1 MMSLRF
7 STATLVALLLGA
19 APIMAQDSTTRRD
32 STARDT
38 TTARDTIARDTTA
51 RGTTVRDSTATHD
64 TTASHDTLVAPKLT
78 MPAISD
84 SAAAPGGPEMPPP
97 GTVVPI
103 DGVVAV
109 VGTQPILR
117 SDIEDAINAAR
128 AQGATLPTD
137 SVGQSRMI
145 HDILSSIIDEELL
158 VQQAHVEKIDVSDND
173 LATEVDQRFQQIRGR
188 FASEDEF
195 RKQLKLSGF
204 ATPDEFRRFL
214 LEKARRESLQQKLFE
229 KLRGDGKLA
238 NLPVSEAEVDS
249 FFQESK
255 GQIQKLPATVTY
267 KQIVIS
273 PQPSPKEDSAALLK
287 MDSLLAEIRKG
298 GDFAQIAK
306 RESMDATTKDQGG
319 DLGWHRRGEFV
330 PNFDA
335 LYFALPPGQ
344 VSPVIKTVFGYHII
358 KIDRVQPAEVRGRQI
373 LIRPKIDSADVARAR
388 VLADSVAKLWR
399 HGASYDSLAAKYHDP
414 SEEKLMPEPFPQ
426 AQLPKEYQAAIAG
439 HKSGDILDPFTIQDN
454 TRGVPKFFILELTSI
469 SGARE
474 PTLADYRERIR
485 DQLSQQKAIRH
496 YLDSLRKET
505 YVAVL
510 NVP

>member
-1 MMSLRF
+1 MTSLRF
-7 STATLVALLLGA
+7 SAALLAAMLLGS
-19 APIMAQDSTTRRD
+19 APLMAQDSTTK
-32 STARDT
+32 RDT
-38 TTARDTIARDTTA
+38 TTARDTVTARDTAARDTTA
-51 RGTTVRDSTATHD
+51 RGSTATQD
-64 TTASHDTLVAPKLT
+64 TAVAHDTLVAPKLT
-78 MPAISD
+78 MPEA
-84 SAAAPGGPEMPPP
+84 AGAAPAPGQPEMPPP

-128 AQGATLPTD
+128 AQGATLPAD

-158 VQQAHVEKIDVSDND
+158 VQQAHAQKIDVSDND

-188 FASEDEF
+188 FASEQEF
-195 RKQLKLSGF
+195 RQQLKVSGF

-214 LEKARRESLQQKLFE
+214 LDKARRESLQQKLFE
-229 KLRGDGKLA
+229 KLRADGKLTSV
-238 NLPVSEAEVDS
+238 PVSEAEVDS
-249 FFQESK
+249 FFQASK

-267 KQIVIS
+267 RQIVIS
-273 PQPSPKEDSAALLK
+273 PQPSPTEDSAALLK
-287 MDSLLAEIRKG
+287 TDSLLAELRKG

-330 PNFDA
+330 PNFDQM
-335 LYFALPPGQ
+335 YFALPPGQ

-399 HGASYDSLAAKYHDP
+399 HGASYESLAAKYHDP
-414 SEEKLMPEPFPQ
+414 SEEKLMPDPFPQ

-439 HKSGDILDPFTIQDN
+439 HKSGDILDPFTIEDK

-485 DQLSQQKAIRH
+485 DQLSQQKAVRH